1 MRRGG
6 GRCKDRRGS
15 AKRGGAIL
23 TRTLLLALDS
33 VNKRN
38 KLIPRFTA
46 NCFTTVYGYDVTY
59 SASLTLTPSLSL
71 SFSPFLTTLRSF
83 HRFLCRSKSRRN
95 ERGTSYRNCASLNY
109 EQRRLRDL
117 FLRGGTPAAANPLGH
132 IFPSTEPN
140 TVYFISR
147 ASFPT
152 TTHSSRT
159 SFFSRAR

>member
-71 SFSPFLTTLRSF
+71 SLSVPHHPSIVPSFSLSF
-83 HRFLCRSKSRRN
+83 KVQAERERN
-95 ERGTSYRNCASLNY
+95 
-109 EQRRLRDL
+109 
-117 FLRGGTPAAANPLGH
+117 
-132 IFPSTEPN
+132 
-140 TVYFISR
+140 
-147 ASFPT
+147 
-152 TTHSSRT
+152 
-159 SFFSRAR
+159 

>member
-71 SFSPFLTTLRSF
+71 SLRSSPPF
-83 HRFLCRSKSRRN
+83 DRSIVFFVVQSP
-95 ERGTSYRNCASLNY
+95 
-109 EQRRLRDL
+109 
-117 FLRGGTPAAANPLGH
+117 GGTREELV
-132 IFPSTEPN
+132 TE
-140 TVYFISR
+140 TALV
-147 ASFPT
+147 
-152 TTHSSRT
+152 
-159 SFFSRAR
+159 